1 MRPKNLFHRLN
12 CVFERLGQTCK
23 KFSEDSC
30 CEEIE
35 FFFCQEV
42 DHSKYSKGS
51 VNYQKDSFKMKLSKI
66 NY

>member
-1 MRPKNLFHRLN
+1 MVSAENLFHRLN

-35 FFFCQEV
+35 FFFLSRGRPFEIFKGECQLP
-42 DHSKYSKGS
+42 KG
-51 VNYQKDSFKMKLSKI
+51 FF
-66 NY
+66 